1 MKVLILT
8 PAIFILALAIHL
20 AVWKL
25 HLPKNQ
31 KRALLGIFLGIFFAA
46 LFGIRILSQFAVLA
60 QISPQSLEYLQIF
73 IFYISLVLAYMVT
86 FSAIEV
92 DSPSLMIVENIASK
106 GSAGL
111 DKEELGRMMRDD
123 LLVLPRIKDL
133 VDDGIVYLESGKYKL
148 APKGVPIARLFIF
161 YRNLMGIREKGG

>member
-8 PAIFILALAIHL
+8 PVIFILSLAVHL

-31 KRALLGIFLGIFFAA
+31 KRALLGIFLGVFFVA
-46 LFGIRILSQFAVLA
+46 LSGIWILSQFAGLA
-60 QISPQSLEYLQIF
+60 QVSPQSLEYLQIF
-73 IFYISLVLAYMVT
+73 IFYISMVLTYMVT

-92 DSPSLMIVENIASK
+92 DSPSLMIVQSITSK

-111 DKEELGRMMRDD
+111 DKEEFGRMMRDD
-123 LLVLPRIKDL
+123 VLVLPRIKDL
-133 VDDGIVYLESGKYKL
+133 VDDGIVYLDSGKYKL
-148 APKGVPIARLFIF
+148 APKGVSIARLFIF
-161 YRNLMGIREKGG
+161 YRKLMGIGEKGG